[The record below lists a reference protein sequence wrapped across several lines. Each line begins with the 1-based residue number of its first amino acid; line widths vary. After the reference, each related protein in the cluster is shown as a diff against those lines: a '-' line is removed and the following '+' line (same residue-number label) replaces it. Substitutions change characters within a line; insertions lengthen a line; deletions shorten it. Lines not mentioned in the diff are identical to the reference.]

1 MTKWY
6 INNKKDNYNLLNKYE
21 NLTSLQKR
29 ILANRDVVDEIE
41 VYSFINPGLDGLN
54 DPYDFVDM
62 EKAINRI
69 VSSFESG
76 EKIRIVGDYD
86 QDGVASTVILMK
98 GLGYFHP
105 NISYVIPN
113 RLEDGYGINKDII
126 DEALK
131 DDISLIITC
140 DNGIAANETIAYAN
154 EKKIDVIVTD
164 HHNPQYVD
172 GLETC
177 PNCLIINPKMEREKY
192 PFKELCGAGVAFKL
206 VEALFLAIGE
216 DPKYLYDLLQFA
228 ALGTI
233 CDMVDLIGE
242 NRLIVIEGLKVLNKR
257 TNKGLDAL
265 LSANSWSKEV
275 TAYTVG
281 FIIGPCINSTGRLFT
296 ARLGVE
302 LFLEE
307 NEDNIEAYTYELVSL
322 NNERKAM
329 TKKFFEEIDSNLD
342 KNSDIII
349 EYNKN
354 IHESIC
360 GLVAGRLKEKYQ
372 KPALIFTDSS
382 DEHIIKGSGRSVDGF
397 DMFEELSKYKSLYT
411 AFGGHKMACGLSLN
425 IENYSKLKSYL
436 LKAAEG
442 KEFEKKIDIDVPYPI
457 DRING
462 ALIEEI
468 EYLKPFGKRM
478 EKPLFAD
485 KDVNIARLEM
495 IGKNSD
501 VMRLSLEKN
510 RVQIKAIMFKAE
522 EYYAYLEEKFGPDL
536 ALSIKGEKNNN
547 NIDLVYYP
555 EWNEFGGYKK
565 MQLMIRD
572 LR

>member
-1 MTKWY
+1 MAKWY
-6 INNKKDNYNLLNKYE
+6 IYNKKENYNLLNKYDD
-21 NLTSLQKR
+21 LTSLQKR
-29 ILANRDVVDEIE
+29 ILANRDIVDDVAIS
-41 VYSFINPGLDGLN
+41 SFINPDLDGLN

-105 NISYVIPN
+105 NVSYVIPN
-113 RLEDGYGINKDII
+113 RLEDGYGINEDII
-126 DEALK
+126 DEAVK
-131 DDISLIITC
+131 DDVSLIITC

-172 GLETC
+172 GVETC

-192 PFKELCGAGVAFKL
+192 PFKDLCGAGVAFKL

-233 CDMVDLIGE
+233 CDMVDLVGE
-242 NRLIVIEGLKVLNKR
+242 NRIMVIEGLKILNKR

-265 LSANSWSKEV
+265 LTANSWSKEV
-275 TAYTVG
+275 TAYTIG

-302 LFLEE
+302 LFLDD
-307 NEDNIEAYTYELVSL
+307 NEDNIESYTYELVSL

-329 TKKFFEEIDSNLD
+329 TKKYFDEIDSNLD

-372 KPALIFTDSS
+372 KPALVFTDSS
-382 DEHIIKGSGRSVDGF
+382 DEHVIKGSGRSVEEF

-425 IENYSKLKSYL
+425 IENYSKLKACLS
-436 LKAAEG
+436 KAVEG

-462 ALIEEI
+462 ALIQEI
-468 EYLKPFGKRM
+468 DYLKPFGKRM
-478 EKPLFAD
+478 EKPVFAD
-485 KDVNIARLEM
+485 KNVNIARLEM
-495 IGKNSD
+495 IGKNSN

-510 RVQIKAIMFKAE
+510 RVVVKAIMFNAE
-522 EYYAYLEEKFGPDL
+522 EYYAYLEEKFGPNL

-547 NIDLVYYP
+547 NIDIVYYP
-555 EWNEFGGYKK
+555 EWNEFRGYKNI
-565 MQLMIRD
+565 QLMIRD